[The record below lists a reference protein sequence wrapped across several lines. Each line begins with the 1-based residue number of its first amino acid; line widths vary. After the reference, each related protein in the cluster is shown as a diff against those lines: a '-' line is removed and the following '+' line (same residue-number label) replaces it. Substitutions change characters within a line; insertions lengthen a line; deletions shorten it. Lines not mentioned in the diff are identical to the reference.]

1 MLVKEKIGNLDLF
14 AVNNRNIDLV
24 LLDWFETSK
33 RILHKKTL
41 MGKDISMK
49 FLNEDPQLIVGD
61 IIYEDDFTLIAV
73 DIKEC
78 DTLVILPKTMQEM
91 AAICYEI
98 GNKHLPLFYQEQE
111 ILVAYEA
118 PLFKLFMAA
127 GYNVEK
133 AKRKLIKPIKTTVAP
148 HGGSRGSSLF
158 SKIINLTTDKE

>member
-1 MLVKEKIGNLDLF
+1 MLIKEKVGNLDLF
-14 AVNNRNIDLV
+14 AVNNRNIDVV

-33 RILHKKTL
+33 RILHKKTT

-49 FLNEDPQLIVGD
+49 FLSEDPQLRVGD
-61 IIYEDDFTLIAV
+61 IVYEDDFTLIII

-98 GNKHLPLFYQEQE
+98 GNKHLPLFYQEEE
-111 ILVAYEA
+111 ILVAYEP
-118 PLFKLFMAA
+118 PLFKLFIAA

-133 AKRKLIKPIKTTVAP
+133 AKRKLVTPIKTTVAP
-148 HGGSRGSSLF
+148 HGGSSGNSLF
-158 SKIINLTTDKE
+158 SKIMKLTTDKE